1 MEVNL
6 LADLLEQSLPLAEVL
21 PAPLPA
27 PAEEQS
33 LPVRRASTRR
43 SGAVLLPG
51 LGPAKN
57 TPGGRI

>member
-1 MEVNL
+1 VEGDL
-6 LADLLEQSLPLAEVL
+6 LADLLEQVL

-27 PAEEQS
+27 PAVEQP
-33 LPVRRASTRR
+33 LPVSRRASTRR

>member
-1 MEVNL
+1 MEGDL
-6 LADLLEQSLPLAEVL
+6 LADLLEQVL

-27 PAEEQS
+27 PAVEQP
-33 LPVRRASTRR
+33 LPVSRRASTRR